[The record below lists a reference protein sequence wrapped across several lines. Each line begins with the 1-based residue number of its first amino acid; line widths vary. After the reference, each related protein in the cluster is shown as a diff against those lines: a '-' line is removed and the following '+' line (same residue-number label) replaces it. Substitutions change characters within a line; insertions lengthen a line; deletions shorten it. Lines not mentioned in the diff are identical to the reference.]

1 MRQAGGLYPPGQVG
15 ELRAMPVSRPRHG
28 EATGIDVAAA
38 MGQKIR
44 QQRLHAG
51 APGIEETRHFFDAHI
66 SAIELRER
74 QAGVGTPDIASEN
87 FHWPRRLSD
96 AGIAAAPGRRTTTL
110 PGPLVSAS
118 CSAE

>member
-1 MRQAGGLYPPGQVG
+1 
-15 ELRAMPVSRPRHG
+15 MPVSRPRHG

-74 QAGVGTPDIASEN
+74 QAGVGTPAIASEN
-87 FHWPRRLSD
+87 FH
-96 AGIAAAPGRRTTTL
+96 
-110 PGPLVSAS
+110 
-118 CSAE
+118 